1 MMAAARRTAPRDPS
15 ARGPPRADARYSGRR
30 RRLGR
35 CAFGAWAIALPLVL
49 LAMGTPIFG
58 GPPEL
63 GEAAGSATHGPLAL
77 PLVRGTAASPLAPQL
92 HVAASPLQGPAPLTV
107 TFWANITGAT
117 GTSQVRW
124 DFGDGAIGSG
134 SPVVHVYT
142 AGGWF
147 NATATASNNAT
158 GWSATGTVTLH
169 ATGAGGPSPLAVALS
184 SDPAQGT
191 SPLPVSVTISAS
203 GGSAPYR
210 GNVCFGDGTQCAPIP
225 AGWDG
230 SPITFDHTYTAAG
243 TFTIVASAD
252 DASGTTIASTA
263 GLTVLGPAPL
273 SAHGVESPL
282 AGNAPLSVSFDAQAS
297 GGTAPYAV
305 LWDFGD
311 GTQGTG
317 TVGTPTSHTYSTG
330 GSYTPTLTVTD
341 SAGHRAVYTLP
352 TLQVQPATTS
362 QVGNSTSPWTSGWLA
377 SHSTAIGAV
386 GLLAVM
392 GIFALLVERQ
402 RRQEVTRQAKELVEA
417 MEKSQEPP

>member
-1 MMAAARRTAPRDPS
+1 MS
-15 ARGPPRADARYSGRR
+15 ARGDRRADTAPSGRR
-30 RRLGR
+30 RGLDRS
-35 CAFGAWAIALPLVL
+35 AFGAWALALPLVL
-49 LAMGTPIFG
+49 LAMGTPIL
-58 GPPEL
+58 GPTSSV
-63 GEAAGSATHGPLAL
+63 GETAGSATHGALAL
-77 PLVRGTAASPLAPQL
+77 PFVHGTSSSPLAPQL
-92 HVAASPLQGPAPLTV
+92 HVAASPLQGSAPLTV

-117 GTSQVRW
+117 GTPQVRW

-142 AGGWF
+142 SGGWF
-147 NATATASNNAT
+147 NATATASLNAT
-158 GWSATGTVTLH
+158 GWSSTGAVTLH
-169 ATGAGGPSPLAVALS
+169 ATGTGGPSPLAVALS
-184 SDPAQGT
+184 PDPAQGT

-230 SPITFDHTYTAAG
+230 TPITFDHTYTAAG

-252 DASGTTIASTA
+252 DSSGTTIASTA

-282 AGNAPLSVSFDAQAS
+282 AGSAPLSVSFDAQAS

-311 GTQGTG
+311 GTQGSG
-317 TVGTPTSHTYSTG
+317 TVGTPISHTYPAG

-352 TLQVQPATTS
+352 TLEVQPATTAPT
-362 QVGNSTSPWTSGWLA
+362 GNASSPWTSGWLA
-377 SHSTAIGAV
+377 SHSTTIGAV

-392 GIFALLVERQ
+392 GVFALLVERQ
-402 RRQEVTRQAKELVEA
+402 RRREVTRQAQALVEA